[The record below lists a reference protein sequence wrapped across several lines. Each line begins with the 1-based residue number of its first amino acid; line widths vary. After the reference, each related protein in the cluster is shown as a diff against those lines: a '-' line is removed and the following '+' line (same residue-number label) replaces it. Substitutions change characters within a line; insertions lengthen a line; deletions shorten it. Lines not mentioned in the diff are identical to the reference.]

1 MKDTSSYYIPV
12 FAFDLSECLQC
23 YASYKYIFHASGLYD
38 KPLREN
44 LESQRAYQLEKRVYY
59 TR

>member
-23 YASYKYIFHASGLYD
+23 YASYKYIFHACGLYA
-38 KPLREN
+38 KPIRAN
-44 LESQRAYQLEKRVYY
+44 LQS
-59 TR
+59 